1 MLKLYARAAVLSR
14 DMGAAKRG
22 GRVRFSARHRLC
34 PACAA
39 SACLLAPLP
48 LRHRQREDAA
58 FAGLAFGGYAR
69 VVEAG
74 YLFDE
79 REAEAQAAA

>member
-22 GRVRFSARHRLC
+22 AGSRFSARHRLC
-34 PACAA
+34 PVYAPPRL
-39 SACLLAPLP
+39 SFAPLP
-48 LRHRQREDAA
+48 LSHREREDAA

-69 VVEAG
+69 AVEAG

>member
-14 DMGAAKRG
+14 DVSAAKRG
-22 GRVRFSARHRLC
+22 AGPRFSARHRLC
-34 PACAA
+34 PVYEPPRACF
-39 SACLLAPLP
+39 APLP

-69 VVEAG
+69 AVEAG
-74 YLFDE
+74 YLFD
-79 REAEAQAAA
+79 